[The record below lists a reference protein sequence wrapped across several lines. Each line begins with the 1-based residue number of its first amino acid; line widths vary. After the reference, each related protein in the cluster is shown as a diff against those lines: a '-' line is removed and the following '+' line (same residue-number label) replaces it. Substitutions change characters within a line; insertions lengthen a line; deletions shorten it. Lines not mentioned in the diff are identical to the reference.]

1 MDCRNT
7 SVSTK
12 KKSEPHV
19 SKHLSNISFKN
30 QLKYNEVYP
39 LNRLWLS
46 YIKNLLGITS
56 FSNIPKSPDDPNWEN
71 INQQLMKADFHGANI
86 TIYKSRCASL
96 VGLTGIVVQDTK
108 KTFKICGTDNYIRSI
123 SITRTFLCSLNHAI
137 SCIYNTYLFYY
148 YCYNYYFIKFYFQ

>member
-12 KKSEPHV
+12 KKSEPHL
-19 SKHLSNISFKN
+19 SKRLSNISFKN
-30 QLKYNEVYP
+30 QLKYDEVYP

-56 FSNIPKSPDDPNWEN
+56 FTNIPRSPDHPNWEN

-108 KTFKICGTDNYIRSI
+108 KTFKICGKDNYIRSI
-123 SITRTFLCSLNHAI
+123 SITITFLCSLNHAI
-137 SCIYNTYLFYY
+137 SCTHYNTYLFYY
-148 YCYNYYFIKFYFQ
+148 YCYYYL